1 MIVRYE
7 NNQQGAAK
15 VQVKYPGSNFGTMAG
30 NKKKRKKR
38 DRFISR
44 ADQYPGIELKN
55 AKTKMEWPGREKTN
69 G

>member
-30 NKKKRKKR
+30 NKKRER
-38 DRFISR
+38 S
-44 ADQYPGIELKN
+44 GIGLFQGL
-55 AKTKMEWPGREKTN
+55 TSIRE
-69 G
+69 